1 MFFNHVAALLYRAY
15 SFITHLIQLLN
26 DGDGIFLRDKMHFLV
41 KIDMLHLIVVA
52 FDIKI
57 DRK

>member
-1 MFFNHVAALLYRAY
+1 MFFNHVAALLYSAY

-26 DGDGIFLRDKMHFLV
+26 DGDGIILRDKMHFLV

>member
-26 DGDGIFLRDKMHFLV
+26 DGDGIILRDKMHFLV